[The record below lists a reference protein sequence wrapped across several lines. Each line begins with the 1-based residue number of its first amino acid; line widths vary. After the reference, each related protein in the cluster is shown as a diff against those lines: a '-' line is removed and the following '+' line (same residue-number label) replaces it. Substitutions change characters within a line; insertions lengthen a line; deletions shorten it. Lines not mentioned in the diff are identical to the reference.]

1 MSQVRSEQRSE
12 LANLSDRTLESE
24 RNRLIASVDELRGR
38 TEVHRRLLD
47 GLEEQL
53 AREEGLLR
61 EIEELSDRR
70 PQLRLERLD
79 KQLHGRRLREVSV
92 EVLRRQIGEGE
103 PIHYREWFSLV
114 RSQGFEVGGKDP
126 LKTFLT
132 GIGRAEG
139 VERLGGRSGLYCLAA
154 AAV

>member
-1 MSQVRSEQRSE
+1 MSSSNVTEV
-12 LANLSDRTLESE
+12 ATLSDRTLEAE
-24 RNRLIASVDELRGR
+24 RGRLIASVDQLRR
-38 TEVHRRLLD
+38 RAEVHRRVLE
-47 GLEEQL
+47 GIEEQL

-79 KQLHGRRLREVSV
+79 KQLHGRRLREIAV
-92 EVLRRQIGEGE
+92 EILRQERGPGQ

-114 RSQGFEVGGKDP
+114 RSHGFEVGGKDP
-126 LKTFLT
+126 LQTFLT

-139 VERLGGRSGLYCLAA
+139 IERLGGRSGLYLLET
-154 AAV
+154 

>member
-1 MSQVRSEQRSE
+1 MSRSNATEV
-12 LANLSDRTLESE
+12 AALSDRTLEAE
-24 RNRLIASVDELRGR
+24 RGRLIASVDQLRR
-38 TEVHRRLLD
+38 RADVHRRVLE
-47 GLEEQL
+47 GIEEQL

-79 KQLHGRRLREVSV
+79 KQLHGRRLREIAV
-92 EVLRRQIGEGE
+92 EILRQERGPGQ

-114 RSQGFEVGGKDP
+114 RSHGFEVGGKDP
-126 LKTFLT
+126 LQTFLT

-139 VERLGGRSGLYCLAA
+139 IERLGGRSGLYLLET
-154 AAV
+154 

>member
-1 MSQVRSEQRSE
+1 M
-12 LANLSDRTLESE
+12 ESE
-24 RNRLIASVDELRGR
+24 RPSDVTRLSDSTIDAERGRLITSVDQLRR
-38 TEVHRRLLD
+38 RAEIHRRLLD

-79 KQLHGRRLREVSV
+79 KQLHGRRLREISV
-92 EVLRRQIGEGE
+92 EILRQERGPGE

-114 RSQGFEVGGKDP
+114 RSHGFEVGGKDP
-126 LKTFLT
+126 LQTFLT
-132 GIGRAEG
+132 GVGRADG
-139 VERLGGRSGLYCLAA
+139 VERLGGRSGLYRLGVPAI
-154 AAV
+154 

>member
-1 MSQVRSEQRSE
+1 MRSEPCSE

-24 RNRLIASVDELRGR
+24 RNRLIASVDALRGR
-38 TEVHRRLLD
+38 TEVHRRVLD

-79 KQLHGRRLREVSV
+79 KQLHGRRLQEVSV
-92 EVLRRQIGEGE
+92 EVLRHQIGEGE

-139 VERLGGRSGLYCLAA
+139 VERLGGRSGLYCLTA